1 MRGTLARI
9 ISPVVLCC
17 PVCLVVCLICP
28 YHASMGTMQRKR
40 ADRAIDA
47 SIGERAHLLIWRARR
62 TQSSVANETGVEA
75 TGFGK
80 KLKGQNGWA
89 VQEVVNL
96 AAALGTTVS
105 YLVGETE
112 NPHPVNPDGG
122 DSSHLG
128 DSNPRPIHY
137 MRRSTPMPAAA

>member
-1 MRGTLARI
+1 
-9 ISPVVLCC
+9 
-17 PVCLVVCLICP
+17 
-28 YHASMGTMQRKR
+28 MGNMQRKR

-62 TQSSVANETGVEA
+62 TQSSVANEIGVES
-75 TGFGK
+75 TGLGK

-96 AAALGTTVS
+96 AAALDKTAA
-105 YLVGETE
+105 YRVGETE
-112 NPHPVNPDGG
+112 NHHPGNPDGG
-122 DSSHLG
+122 NSSHLG

-137 MRRSTPMPAAA
+137 MRSSRVGSLVA